1 METTAIRRRDSE
13 EDTTPAGEL
22 RLTRRADGRLWAT
35 RGDTE
40 RDVWVRRC
48 FPWSEPAR
56 FVSLRDDDQ
65 QEFALVRDPADLDA
79 ASRRVLEEGLVAAGF
94 GFSIT
99 RGGRAAGG
107 GRSRRK
113 GIFAT
118 AGSRRLAAPAA
129 AGWSADPRR
138 GGGSLSSPRSGCAG
152 PGEAGAGVGVRGL
165 GRTAGPSL
173 ARVPLLVLTPLIPS
187 PFGRGETQPDLRSP
201 SPEGRGGQGVRTTKR
216 GTGGE

>member
-40 RDVWVRRC
+40 RAVWVRRC

-56 FVSLRDDDQ
+56 FVSLRYDDQ

-79 ASRRVLEEGLVAAGF
+79 ASRRGA
-94 GFSIT
+94 
-99 RGGRAAGG
+99 
-107 GRSRRK
+107 
-113 GIFAT
+113 
-118 AGSRRLAAPAA
+118 
-129 AGWSADPRR
+129 

-152 PGEAGAGVGVRGL
+152 PGEPGAGVGVRGL

-187 PFGRGETQPDLRSP
+187 PLPGGGKPPPPPFPPPPRGEGKRAPP
-201 SPEGRGGQGVRTTKR
+201 SVPPPPKGGGDRG
-216 GTGGE
+216 